1 MPDVTMPLN
10 ENDRNPDVLWAL
22 FAGAARVRGG
32 TTQRDF
38 ALAGGDPAA
47 RLARMLGVPA
57 VALLRQVHGTA
68 VARWPQDA
76 AGVAADAVWSDQRGM
91 VCAVRSAD
99 CLPLLLVDAGQT
111 CVAAVHAGWRGLA
124 AGVIEAT
131 LAALPVRPTQLQAWL
146 GPAIGPAH
154 FEVGPEVRGAF
165 LSTDPACGEAFR
177 VGAGDRWF
185 ADLHALARRR
195 LTRAGVPAAAI
206 GGGGLCTF
214 ADPQRWYSYRRA
226 PGEPGRMLSFVQL
239 T

>member
-1 MPDVTMPLN
+1 MPS
-10 ENDRNPDVLWAL
+10 NDNGPPAGVLRAL
-22 FAGAARVRGG
+22 FAGLTRVRGG

-38 ALAGGDPAA
+38 APAGTAPAVS
-47 RLARMLGVPA
+47 LARALKVPT
-57 VALLRQVHGTA
+57 VALPHQVHGTA

-76 AGVAADAVWSDQRGM
+76 AGSAADAVWSDQKGV
-91 VCAVRSAD
+91 VCAVRTAD
-99 CLPLLLVDAGQT
+99 CLPLLLVDAGQS

-131 LAALPVRPTQLQAWL
+131 LAALPVEAAQLRVWL
-146 GPAIGPAH
+146 GPAIGPQH
-154 FEVGPEVRGAF
+154 FEVGPEVRAAF
-165 LSTDPACGEAFR
+165 VRADSTCGDAFR
-177 VGAGDRWF
+177 AGAGDRYF
-185 ADLHALARRR
+185 ADLYDLAHRR

-214 ADPQRWYSYRRA
+214 ADPQRWYSYRRT